1 MNKTLIIKRKD
12 NQQVKVELKKLNISY
27 LDKIMELQ
35 KIIIDGL
42 ENKELYADT
51 EREEFEEFLKESGKI
66 IGVVTEDNELIAMG
80 VYTKKGYDKSNYAY
94 DIDLKGDDVLKVA
107 QIESTIVKEEYRGNR
122 LQKIICEELE
132 KFTLDDNVEILCATA
147 SPYNEFSVNTFKNLG
162 YEIKKDKLKYG
173 GLRRYVLV
181 KKL

>member
-1 MNKTLIIKRKD
+1 
-12 NQQVKVELKKLNISY
+12 
-27 LDKIMELQ
+27 
-35 KIIIDGL
+35 
-42 ENKELYADT
+42 
-51 EREEFEEFLKESGKI
+51 
-66 IGVVTEDNELIAMG
+66 MG
-80 VYTKKGYDKSNYAY
+80 VYTKKGYNRSNYAY